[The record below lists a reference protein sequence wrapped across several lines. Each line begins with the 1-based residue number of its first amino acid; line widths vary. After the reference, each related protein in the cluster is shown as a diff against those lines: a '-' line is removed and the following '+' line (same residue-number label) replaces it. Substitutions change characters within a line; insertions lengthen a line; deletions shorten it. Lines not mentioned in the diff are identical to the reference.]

1 MVLGGLFLNLKVII
15 FRGVKMTENAQR
27 DTAYA
32 FNSSDIIATYDLDMD
47 IWHPNRKQMASIAC
61 EILPFDKSEK
71 IRVLDL
77 GVGTGYLSQKII
89 EMYPNVSI
97 VAIDAAEMM
106 TDKAKIRLKD
116 NLEQIT
122 FKTATFQEL
131 SNKEKNLSGIDAV
144 VSAFALHHLLRE
156 EKLKLFQYVHS
167 ILKPDGWFINCD
179 IFNATD
185 PAIEAL
191 FRRLLYKGT
200 QDRTLSLK
208 HQEKPLDYIASEYT
222 SKEKRDGDN
231 PLSITEETQLLAE
244 AGFRMVDCFWK
255 EYREAVYGGTK

>member
-1 MVLGGLFLNLKVII
+1 MNK
-15 FRGVKMTENAQR
+15 KTQR

-32 FNSSDIIATYDLDMD
+32 FNDSDIIATYDLDMD
-47 IWHPNRKQMASIAC
+47 IWHPNRKIMAAIVC
-61 EILPFDKSEK
+61 EILPFDKSDN
-71 IRVLDL
+71 IRILDL

-89 EMYPNVSI
+89 EAFPNASI
-97 VAIDAAEMM
+97 IAIDAAEMM
-106 TDKAKIRLKD
+106 IDKAKIRLKGQ
-116 NLEQIT
+116 LGQVKFEI
-122 FKTATFQEL
+122 ATFQEL
-131 SNKEKNLSGIDAV
+131 SNKEIDLSGIDTV

-167 ILKPDGWFINCD
+167 ILKTDALFVNCD

-200 QDRTLSLK
+200 QERTLDLK
-208 HQEKPLDYIASEYT
+208 HQEKSLDYIATEYT

-231 PLSITEETQLLAE
+231 PMSVSEETQLLNE

>member
-1 MVLGGLFLNLKVII
+1 M
-15 FRGVKMTENAQR
+15 
-27 DTAYA
+27 YA
-32 FNSSDIIATYDLDMD
+32 FNNSDIISTYDLDMD
-47 IWHPNRKQMASIAC
+47 VWHPNRKKMASIAC
-61 EILPFDKSEK
+61 EILSFDRSEN
-71 IRVLDL
+71 IQVLDL
-77 GVGTGYLSQKII
+77 GVGTGYFSQKII
-89 EMYPNVSI
+89 EIFSNVSI

-106 TDKAKIRLKD
+106 IDKAKLRLKGQ
-116 NLEQIT
+116 LGQIT

-131 SNKEKNLSGIDAV
+131 SNKKIDLSGMDAV

-156 EKLKLFQYVHS
+156 EKLRLFQYVHS

-191 FRRLLYKGT
+191 FRHLLYKGT
-200 QDRTLSLK
+200 KERTLSMK
-208 HQEKPLDYIASEYT
+208 HQEKSLEYISTEYT
-222 SKEKRDGDN
+222 AKEKRDGDN

-255 EYREAVYGGTK
+255 EYREAVYGGIK

>member
-1 MVLGGLFLNLKVII
+1 MDEK
-15 FRGVKMTENAQR
+15 TQR

-32 FNSSDIIATYDLDMD
+32 FNDSDIIATYDLDMD
-47 IWHPNRKQMASIAC
+47 VWHPNRKKMASIAC
-61 EILPFDKSEK
+61 EILPFNRSDN
-71 IRVLDL
+71 IRILDL

-89 EMYPNVSI
+89 ETFPKASI

-106 TDKAKIRLKD
+106 IDKAKLRLKD
-116 NLEQIT
+116 QLERIT
-122 FKTATFQEL
+122 FETATFQEL
-131 SNKEKNLSGIDAV
+131 SNKEKDLSGIDTV
-144 VSAFALHHLLRE
+144 VSAFALHHLSRE
-156 EKLKLFQYVHS
+156 EKLRLFQYVHS

-191 FRRLLYKGT
+191 FRHLLYKGT
-200 QDRTLSLK
+200 QERTLNLK
-208 HQEKPLDYIASEYT
+208 HQEKTLDYIATEYT

-231 PLSITEETQLLAE
+231 PLSVTEETQLLTQ